1 MPAIQSS
8 GPPLVSRSRLG
19 LAVLTAVFTAAFN
32 YGSEI
37 RTIGDAALWLGLGL
51 AVSYPTL
58 TAVRLLED
66 RIW

>member
-1 MPAIQSS
+1 M
-8 GPPLVSRSRLG
+8 SRSRLG
-19 LAVLTAVFTAAFN
+19 LAVLIAVFTAAFN